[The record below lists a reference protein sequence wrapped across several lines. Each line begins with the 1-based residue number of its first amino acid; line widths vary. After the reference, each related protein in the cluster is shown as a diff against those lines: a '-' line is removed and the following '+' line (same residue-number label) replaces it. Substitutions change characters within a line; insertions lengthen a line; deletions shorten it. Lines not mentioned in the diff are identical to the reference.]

1 MLLFLLNVII
11 CHYLIKMLI
20 LCIEIVEIINTIKF
34 IK

>member
-1 MLLFLLNVII
+1 MSLFNK
-11 CHYLIKMLI
+11 YLIKMLI